1 MRSATAQQ
9 QQGAAQSLEWWM
21 WVWELLPGTEYG
33 DQTTGARHP
42 HGYTLFG
49 PGSAGDLEA
58 VEPSCVRCTC
68 MGLLTGDGPH
78 MADRGRDD
86 NVVFLFLLKKND
98 NIF

>member
-1 MRSATAQQ
+1 
-9 QQGAAQSLEWWM
+9 M

-33 DQTTGARHP
+33 YQTTGARHP
-42 HGYTLFG
+42 HGHTLFG

-58 VEPSCVRCTC
+58 VERSCVRC

-86 NVVFLFLLKKND
+86 NVVFLFPFKKN
-98 NIF
+98 